1 MPDLAYVYIMASTY
15 KRLYIGM
22 TSEIELRVS
31 QHKSGRYPDSFTS
44 KYRIDRL
51 VHVERF
57 GMVED
62 AIAPRGSAEE
72 MVTN

>member
-1 MPDLAYVYIMASTY
+1 MHDLAYMYIMASTY

-22 TSEIELRVS
+22 TTEIELRVL
-31 QHKSGRYPDSFTS
+31 QHKNGRYPDSFTS

-51 VHVERF
+51 VYFERF

-62 AIAPRGSAEE
+62 AIAGDTVEE
-72 MVTN
+72 MVSD